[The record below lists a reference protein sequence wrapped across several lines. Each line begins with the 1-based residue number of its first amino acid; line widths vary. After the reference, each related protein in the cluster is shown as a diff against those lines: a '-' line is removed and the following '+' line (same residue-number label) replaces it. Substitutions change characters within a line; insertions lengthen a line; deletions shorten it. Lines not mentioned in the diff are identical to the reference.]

1 MRARDVEMSGCGS
14 RCLGDGK
21 ADVGGWSPGALSS
34 GTKSS
39 SEVPARVSW
48 SMSGTYRS
56 YSVGHLLLV
65 RGLERGADPKVAQ
78 LGLPRLALLF
88 VVSYLVPVRD
98 LSWNC
103 LSLNSQRRRREG
115 DGEEWGCMREA
126 SLILSVPLPPLH
138 PTPPLPS
145 LSHYHPLSL
154 PPP

>member
-1 MRARDVEMSGCGS
+1 MLVAVRARDVEMSGCGS

-98 LSWNC
+98 LS
-103 LSLNSQRRRREG
+103 
-115 DGEEWGCMREA
+115 
-126 SLILSVPLPPLH
+126 
-138 PTPPLPS
+138 
-145 LSHYHPLSL
+145 
-154 PPP
+154 